1 MQLKDVL
8 EIREDI
14 IVRVGDKYYCNQG
27 MYYCNQGMYCEI
39 GSSFR
44 LKVGKELIKLVNFIP
59 ALKLLGLCDAKVVNL
74 ESYVES
80 SFVTTAFGVLLVEV
94 EERVVS

>member
-27 MYYCNQGMYCEI
+27 VYIEV

-59 ALKLLGLCDAKVVNL
+59 ALRLLGLCDAKVVNL

>member
-14 IVRVGDKYYCNQG
+14 IVRVGDKYYCNEG
-27 MYYCNQGMYCEI
+27 VYCEI

-80 SFVTTAFGVLLVEV
+80 SFVTNAFGVLLVEV

>member
-14 IVRVGDKYYCNQG
+14 IVRVGDKYYCNQSV
-27 MYYCNQGMYCEI
+27 YVEI

-59 ALKLLGLCDAKVVNL
+59 ALKLLGLWDAKVVNL
-74 ESYVES
+74 DSYVES

>member
-8 EIREDI
+8 EIKEDI
-14 IVRVGDKYYCNQG
+14 IVRVGDKYYSNQG
-27 MYYCNQGMYCEI
+27 VYYEI

-80 SFVTTAFGVLLVEV
+80 SFVTTAFGVLLVTV

>member
-27 MYYCNQGMYCEI
+27 VYYAI

-44 LKVGKELIKLVNFIP
+44 LRVGKELVKLVNFIP
-59 ALKLLGLCDAKVVNL
+59 ALKLLGLYSVEVLNL

>member
-14 IVRVGDKYYCNQG
+14 IVRVRDK
-27 MYYCNQGMYCEI
+27 YYCNQGMYCEI

-44 LKVGKELIKLVNFIP
+44 LKVGEELIKLVNFIKKHP
-59 ALKLLGLCDAKVVNL
+59 RKLGI
-74 ESYVES
+74 SMP
-80 SFVTTAFGVLLVEV
+80 
-94 EERVVS
+94 R

>member
-27 MYYCNQGMYCEI
+27 VYTEV

-59 ALKLLGLCDAKVVNL
+59 ALKLLGLCDSKVVNL

>member
-27 MYYCNQGMYCEI
+27 VYSEI

-44 LKVGKELIKLVNFIP
+44 LKVGKELIKLVNFIKTP
-59 ALKLLGLCDAKVVNL
+59 KKTRYFNAEMN
-74 ESYVES
+74 
-80 SFVTTAFGVLLVEV
+80 
-94 EERVVS
+94 